1 MGGEAARAERAEA
14 PEDAIIVEREEL
26 ARSDDLLLYVL
37 ANHVPSITADY
48 EPSTGSGDRCP
59 RVSLRG
65 PLVGT
70 SLSNPV
76 VYVDGTRTSDTCVLV
91 NIRSTEVDWVE
102 LYPTGTTRRS
112 GYVTHPHGLILVFTR
127 RI

>member
-1 MGGEAARAERAEA
+1 MGAEAARAERAEA

-37 ANHVPSITADY
+37 VNHVPSITADY
-48 EPSTGSGDRCP
+48 EPSRSSDRCP

-65 PLVGT
+65 PLMGT
-70 SLSNPV
+70 SLANPV
-76 VYVDGTRTSDTCVLV
+76 VYVNGTRTSDTCVLV
-91 NIRSTEVDWVE
+91 NMRSTEVDWVE
-102 LYPTGTTRRS
+102 LYPTGTTRRP